1 LCELDECELDE
12 CDIDELDEL
21 DELRDLDDEFGLLYI
36 LYYIDKNIF
45 ITFVLFLPS
54 FIGWNFS

>member
-12 CDIDELDEL
+12 WRDLDELCEL
-21 DELRDLDDEFGLLYI
+21 DELRDEFECLSI

-45 ITFVLFLPS
+45 INITFVFLPS
-54 FIGWNFS
+54 FIGWNVS